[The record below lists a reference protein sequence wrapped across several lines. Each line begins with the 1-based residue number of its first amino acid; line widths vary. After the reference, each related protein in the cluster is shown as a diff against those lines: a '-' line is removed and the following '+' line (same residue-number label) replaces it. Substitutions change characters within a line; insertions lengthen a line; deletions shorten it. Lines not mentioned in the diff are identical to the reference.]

1 MSDMDSYDVVVI
13 GGGIIGSF
21 TALKLIKSGR
31 KTLLID
37 QFPIPHSN
45 GSSKGHSRGVE
56 QITGFPETETFKQMK
71 NDSLNSWH
79 RLQQHTKKTIV
90 IPHKGLHIGS
100 PIENYMTNV
109 LKSAKK
115 YPDYYERMFKSN
127 SELRQQFP
135 QINLPDYYVGLLD
148 DTALRLLADEILK
161 YLLEMFVDSGG
172 IVYTGTVSHI
182 TTGDITTIS
191 TQNNQFTSK
200 KIVIATGPWSNCILK
215 DLGLEVYLE
224 TRHVMLGYWK
234 IKQSEVTLGKDFPSV
249 MEWSDRDDTVLWS
262 NFTTEHGPCMKI
274 VHVGE
279 KNVDPN
285 KFSSLEDKDLKF
297 KIEAHAKAKFNHLEE
312 LPLFMENC
320 IYSHSQDSKFIIGH
334 HPKCS
339 NIILGV
345 GMSGKGF
352 GLSPAISDVICDLI
366 CDRSPKYDIS
376 EFRVNRFSKGNLC
389 KM

>member
-71 NDSLNSWH
+71 DDSLNSWH

-100 PIENYMTNV
+100 PNENYMTNV

-135 QINLPDYYVGLLD
+135 QINIADYYVGLLD
-148 DTALRLLADEILK
+148 DTAVRLLADEILK
-161 YLLEMFVDSGG
+161 YLLAMFVDYGG
-172 IVYTGTVSHI
+172 IVHTGTVSHI
-182 TTGDITTIS
+182 TTGDIVTIS

-224 TRHVMLGYWK
+224 
-234 IKQSEVTLGKDFPSV
+234 IA
-249 MEWSDRDDTVLWS
+249 
-262 NFTTEHGPCMKI
+262 
-274 VHVGE
+274 HVGE

-320 IYSHSQDSKFIIGH
+320 IYSHSQDRKFIIGH

-376 EFRVNRFSKGNLC
+376 EFRVNRFSKGDLC